1 MVWKYGTKE
10 LQVGRG
16 WTDDKGIKHPSNW
29 MIWDA
34 KTKKEMGVVWWEDIA
49 NKPYDNKFYWGWTAD
64 GKTLIER
71 KIADEDAVD
80 DSGNKIKDEDG
91 NQVINEGLKTIWVR
105 QTKRYANGRLKAT
118 DWYVT
123 RKAEA
128 GTAIPSDVSTYR
140 TAVRTSSKTI
150 EDKINACSNLTAFKK
165 LFDTPVDS
173 DGKAT
178 GNAPIYD
185 FPKEVT

>member
-1 MVWKYGTKE
+1 MVWKYKSREITA
-10 LQVGRG
+10 GRSWKDDDNIRHPYNWVI
-16 WTDDKGIKHPSNW
+16 WTDDY
-29 MIWDA
+29 
-34 KTKKEMGVVWWEDIA
+34 KKSMNITWTDDSD
-49 NKPYDNKFYWGWTAD
+49 PFDDKFYWGYQAD

-71 KIADEDAVD
+71 KLVDEDAVD
-80 DSGNKIKDEDG
+80 GSGNKVKDQDG

-105 QTKRYANGRLKAT
+105 QTKESANGRLSKS

-123 RKAEA
+123 RKSEA
-128 GTAIPSDVSTYR
+128 GTAIPSDVATYR

-150 EDKINACSNLTAFKK
+150 EDKINACSNLTAFKA

-173 DGKAT
+173 DGKST

-185 FPKEVT
+185 FPDSLT

>member
-1 MVWKYGTKE
+1 MVWKYKTKTITA
-10 LQVGRG
+10 GRS
-16 WTDDKGIKHPSNW
+16 WTDDDNIRHPYNW
-29 MIWDA
+29 VIWTDDY
-34 KTKKEMGVVWWEDIA
+34 KKSMNITWTDD
-49 NKPYDNKFYWGWTAD
+49 PDPFDDKFYWGYQAD

-71 KIADEDAVD
+71 KIADENAKDE
-80 DSGNKIKDEDG
+80 SGNLIKDQDG
-91 NQVINEGLKTIWVR
+91 NQVVYKGLKSTWIER
-105 QTKRYANGRLKAT
+105 TKTSANGRLQAT

-150 EDKINACSNLTAFKK
+150 EDKINACSDLTAFKK

-173 DGKAT
+173 DGKST
-178 GNAPIYD
+178 GTAPIYD
-185 FPKEVT
+185 FPDSVT

>member
-10 LQVGRG
+10 LQEGRS
-16 WTDDKGIKHPSNW
+16 WTDDNNIRHPYNW
-29 MIWDA
+29 VIWTDDY
-34 KTKKEMGVVWWEDIA
+34 KKSMNITWEDDPA
-49 NKPYDNKFYWGWTAD
+49 PFDNKFYWGWSAD

-80 DSGNKIKDEDG
+80 EDG
-91 NQVINEGLKTIWVR
+91 NKLKDQDGNQIINEGLKTIWVR
-105 QTKRYANGRLKAT
+105 QTKKRANGRLQST

-128 GTAIPSDVSTYR
+128 GTAIPSDVATYR

-150 EDKINACSNLTAFKK
+150 EDKINACSNLTAFKA
-165 LFDTPVDS
+165 LFDAPVDS

-185 FPKEVT
+185 FPDSLT